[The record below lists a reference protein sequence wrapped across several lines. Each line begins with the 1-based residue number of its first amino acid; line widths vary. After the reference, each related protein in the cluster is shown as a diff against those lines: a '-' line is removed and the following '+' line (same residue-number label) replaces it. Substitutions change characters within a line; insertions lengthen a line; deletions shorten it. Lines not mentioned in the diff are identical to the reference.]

1 MRTLLPCLIL
11 FLLFLVWERI
21 ALSRSLRRI
30 PLRIAVTGTR
40 GKSSVSRLLASILR
54 EDGRRV
60 LAKTTGSQAT
70 VLLPDGSQ
78 RELDRSAPPSIL
90 EQIPL
95 VRNAARLKAG
105 CLVAEVMSIH
115 PENHYIECRHI
126 LRPHIVAVTNVR
138 RDHTEAMGETED
150 QIASVLSLDICPQST
165 VFLPESDNYESFR
178 AEALRCGARLVTVA
192 AGTSTDILQ
201 AAPELAGLEFPD
213 NLDLVHA
220 IATHLG
226 VSRRIIIDG
235 IRNAQ
240 RDLGMLRIWRHRP
253 DAGDWTC
260 YLVNAFAA
268 NDPDSTLRVL
278 SKAGALLKGNAGNTI
293 GILNLRADRVPRTVQ
308 WIHALK
314 GGALGRFA
322 CLFVTGPAAGLVG
335 RRVPGV
341 QVLKAASPEKMMR
354 IVCRGAPDG
363 ALIFGF
369 GNVKGSG
376 RLLIEHWDRIGE
388 PYGI

>member
-1 MRTLLPCLIL
+1 MRTLLPCLIF
-11 FLLFLVWERI
+11 FLLFLVCERI
-21 ALSRSLRRI
+21 ALNRSLRRI

-54 EDGRRV
+54 EDGRKV

-70 VLLPDGSQ
+70 ILLPDGSQ
-78 RELDRSAPPSIL
+78 LELDRSVPPSIL
-90 EQIPL
+90 EQKPL
-95 VRNAARLKAG
+95 VRKAARLQAD

-115 PENHYIECRHI
+115 PENHYVESHHI
-126 LRPHIVAVTNVR
+126 LRPHIVAITNVR

-165 VFLPESDNYESFR
+165 VFLPETANHASFR
-178 AEALRCGARLVTVA
+178 SEALRCGARLLTVA
-192 AGTSTDILQ
+192 TGSSQPLLQ
-201 AAPELAGLEFPD
+201 AAPDLIKLEFSD
-213 NLDLVHA
+213 NLDLVNA

-235 IRNAQ
+235 IRTA
-240 RDLGMLRIWRHRP
+240 RHDLGKLTIWRHRP
-253 DAGDWTC
+253 DIGDQTC

-278 SKAGALLKGNAGNTI
+278 SKAAGLLKADAGNTI

-308 WIHALK
+308 WISALRN
-314 GGALGRFA
+314 GALDRFA
-322 CLFVTGPAAGLVG
+322 RLFVTGYAAGLVR
-335 RRVPGV
+335 RRVQGV
-341 QVLKAASPEKMMR
+341 HVLKAASPEKMMQ
-354 IVCRGAPDG
+354 IVCKGAPPG

-376 RLLIEHWDRIGE
+376 KLLIDYWNRIGE

>member
-1 MRTLLPCLIL
+1 MRTLLLCLIL
-11 FLLFLVWERI
+11 FLLFLVWERL

-54 EDGRRV
+54 EDGRKV

-70 VLLPDGSQ
+70 ILLPDGSQ
-78 RELDRSAPPSIL
+78 RELDRSVPPSIL

-95 VRNAARLKAG
+95 VRRAARLKAD
-105 CLVAEVMSIH
+105 CLIAEVMSIH
-115 PENHYIECRHI
+115 PENHYVECRHI
-126 LRPHIVAVTNVR
+126 LQPHIVAVTNVR

-165 VFLPESDNYESFR
+165 VFLPENENHESFR
-178 AEALRCGARLVTVA
+178 AEALRCGARLLTVA
-192 AGTSTDILQ
+192 AGTSAAWLQ
-201 AAPELAGLEFPD
+201 AAPELLELEFSD

-226 VSRRIIIDG
+226 ISRKIIIDG
-235 IRNAQ
+235 IRTAR

-253 DAGDWTC
+253 DAGDRTC

-278 SKAGALLKGNAGNTI
+278 SKAGALLQGNAGNTI

-308 WIHALK
+308 WICALK
-314 GGALGRFA
+314 SGALDRFA
-322 CLFVTGPAAGLVG
+322 RLYVTGPAAGLVR

-341 QVLKAASPEKMMR
+341 QVLKAASPEAMMR

-376 RLLIEHWDRIGE
+376 RLLIEYWNGIGE